1 MAMTGVRIIDDTK
14 VEIYNHPNPEIKSF
28 LTTVELSAPRVEIF
42 KKPFDENREDSLN
55 QLPLIGAQIVK
66 NIMDIPGVREII
78 IKPKEIRLKKETSSS
93 WEGIEKKV
101 IEILTSALRRKQIKM
116 VKP

>member
-1 MAMTGVRIIDDTK
+1 MVMAGVRIIDDTK

-55 QLPLIGAQIVK
+55 QLPLIGAQVVK

-78 IKPKEIRLKKETSSS
+78 IRPKEIRLKKEISSS

-101 IEILTSALRRKQIKM
+101 IEILTSALRRKQIKV

>member
-1 MAMTGVRIIDDTK
+1 MAGIRIIDDTK
-14 VEIYNHPNPEIKSF
+14 VEIYNHPNPQIKSF

-42 KKPFDENREDSLN
+42 KKPLDKNWKDSLK
-55 QLPLIGAQIVK
+55 QLPLIGAQIVRD
-66 NIMDIPGVREII
+66 IMGIPGVSEII

>member
-1 MAMTGVRIIDDTK
+1 MAGERIIDDTK

-42 KKPFDENREDSLN
+42 KKPFDENREDSLS

-78 IKPKEIRLKKETSSS
+78 IKPKEIRMKKETSAS

>member
-1 MAMTGVRIIDDTK
+1 MVMAGVRIIDDTK

-42 KKPFDENREDSLN
+42 KKPFDENRKGSLN
-55 QLPLIGAQIVK
+55 QLPLIGAQVVK

-78 IKPKEIRLKKETSSS
+78 IRPKEIRLKKEISSS

-101 IEILTSALRRKQIKM
+101 IEILTSALRRKQIKV